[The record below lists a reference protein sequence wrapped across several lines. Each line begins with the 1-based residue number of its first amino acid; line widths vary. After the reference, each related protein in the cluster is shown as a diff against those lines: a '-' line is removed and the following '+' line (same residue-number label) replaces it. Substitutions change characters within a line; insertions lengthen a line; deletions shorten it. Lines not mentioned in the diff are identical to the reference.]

1 MPAETPRHGS
11 STGPSF
17 DVRWVA
23 ETGSTNTDA
32 MALARD
38 GAPEG
43 VVVVA
48 DHQTAGR
55 GRLGRTWEA
64 PPGASLLVSVLLR
77 PPAAVLDA
85 VTPAAGVAMAEAVAE
100 VAGVDAR
107 IKWPNDLVV
116 DVGDGV
122 ERKLAGMLAEADWP
136 AGSSASGGYA
146 RPDAQQRVAVVV
158 GVGVNVDWPADV
170 PAELADVLTAC
181 NHVTGRAPDRR
192 ALLSAFLE
200 RLGTS
205 YRRLVEHPDDRA
217 WLLDAYRARSA
228 TLGRPVR
235 VDTGSAEVEG
245 TAVDVDADGRLLVEV
260 AGGGRRTIA
269 VGDIVHLRHHPG

>member
-1 MPAETPRHGS
+1 VPAETPRP
-11 STGPSF
+11 GPTF

-55 GRLGRTWEA
+55 GRLGRAWEA

-77 PPAAVLDA
+77 PPASVLDA

-107 IKWPNDLVV
+107 LKWPNDLVV
-116 DVGDGV
+116 DVGGGV
-122 ERKLAGMLAEADWP
+122 ERKLSGMLSEADWP
-136 AGSSASGGYA
+136 AGSSASAGHAAPG
-146 RPDAQQRVAVVV
+146 PNTRVAVVV
-158 GVGVNVDWPADV
+158 GIGVNVDWPADV
-170 PAELADVLTAC
+170 PAELADVMTAC

-192 ALLSAFLE
+192 ALLDRFLE
-200 RLGTS
+200 GLGSS
-205 YRRLVEHPDDRA
+205 YRRLVAHPEDRG
-217 WLLDAYRARSA
+217 WLLDAYRSRSA
-228 TLGRPVR
+228 TLGRRVR
-235 VDTGSAEVEG
+235 IDTGADELEG
-245 TAVDVDADGRLLVEV
+245 IAVDLDGSGRLVVEPD
-260 AGGGRRTIA
+260 GGGPRRTIA
-269 VGDIVHLRHHPG
+269 VGDVVHLRHG

>member
-1 MPAETPRHGS
+1 VPAETPRP
-11 STGPSF
+11 GPTF

-55 GRLGRTWEA
+55 GRLGRSWEA

-77 PPAAVLDA
+77 PPASVLEA
-85 VTPAAGVAMAEAVAE
+85 ITPAAGVAMAEAVAE

-107 IKWPNDLVV
+107 LKWPNDLVV
-116 DVGDGV
+116 DVGGGI

-146 RPDAQQRVAVVV
+146 APAPQQRVAVVV
-158 GVGVNVDWPADV
+158 GIGVNVDWPAEV
-170 PAELADVLTAC
+170 PAELAEVMTAC
-181 NHVTGRAPDRR
+181 NHVTGWSPDRHS
-192 ALLSAFLE
+192 LLDRFLE
-200 RLGTS
+200 GLGAS
-205 YRRLVEHPDDRA
+205 YRRLLELPDDRS
-217 WLLDAYRARSA
+217 WLLDAYRARSS
-228 TLGRPVR
+228 TIGRAVR
-235 VDTGSAEVEG
+235 IDTGSSEVEG
-245 TAVDVDADGRLLVEV
+245 TAVDIDADGRLLVDLE
-260 AGGGRRTIA
+260 GGGRRTIA
-269 VGDIVHLRHHPG
+269 VGDVVHLRHRAG